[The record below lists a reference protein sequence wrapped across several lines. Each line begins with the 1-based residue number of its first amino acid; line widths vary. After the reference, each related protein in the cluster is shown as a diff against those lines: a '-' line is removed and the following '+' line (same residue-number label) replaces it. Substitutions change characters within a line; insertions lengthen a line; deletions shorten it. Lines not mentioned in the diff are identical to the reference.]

1 MVLVSVIRSRK
12 LKQNIIEGRL
22 GDFDWTEEQRDAFIY
37 PADWESIIQNSAT
50 VDHILCIYHQEGGG
64 GRFYGKLTEEGFLVV
79 VQLGRPEKTA
89 EEKQVAVRW
98 RNQMH
103 GTTVRVYNMY
113 LSRYLNDIFYHSMR
127 MCSLF

>member
-79 VQLGRPEKTA
+79 VQDDRRRRLRKNRSPLDGGIKCMVLPCESTTCIYLG
-89 EEKQVAVRW
+89 
-98 RNQMH
+98 
-103 GTTVRVYNMY
+103 
-113 LSRYLNDIFYHSMR
+113 I
-127 MCSLF
+127 